1 MKSDIGI
8 GSNHLAIQYW
18 SKIGAHPIYCILSN
32 SLFYAQASEDIVEQL
47 PITYNNDELK
57 TQTSKI
63 ILRYPLSSSG
73 VPRARHLGQKY
84 SSKRYTIEQR
94 KRNIRNTLPVVK
106 AKNTSYESIQI
117 AVRFFNLF

>member
-1 MKSDIGI
+1 MR
-8 GSNHLAIQYW
+8 NT
-18 SKIGAHPIYCILSN
+18 
-32 SLFYAQASEDIVEQL
+32 QASEDIVEQL

-117 AVRFFNLF
+117 AVRFLICIDLVVYSLKIRVLNYLN

>member
-1 MKSDIGI
+1 MTCPCIV
-8 GSNHLAIQYW
+8 
-18 SKIGAHPIYCILSN
+18 IGAHPIWCILFN
-32 SLFYAQASEDIVEQL
+32 SYFYTQASEDIVEQL

-117 AVRFFNLF
+117 AVRFFDLY

>member
-1 MKSDIGI
+1 MKSDIDI
-8 GSNHLAIQYW
+8 RNSHCPCIV
-18 SKIGAHPIYCILSN
+18 IGAHPIYCILSN
-32 SLFYAQASEDIVEQL
+32 SLFYTQASEDIVEQL

-117 AVRFFNLF
+117 AVRFFDLY

>member
-1 MKSDIGI
+1 M
-8 GSNHLAIQYW
+8 
-18 SKIGAHPIYCILSN
+18 YCNWRATPYIVILFKL
-32 SLFYAQASEDIVEQL
+32 LFYTQASEDIVEQL

-84 SSKRYTIEQR
+84 SSKRYKIEQR
-94 KRNIRNTLPVVK
+94 RRNIRNTLPVVK
-106 AKNTSYESIQI
+106 AKNASYEPIQI
-117 AVRFFNLF
+117 AVRFFNLY